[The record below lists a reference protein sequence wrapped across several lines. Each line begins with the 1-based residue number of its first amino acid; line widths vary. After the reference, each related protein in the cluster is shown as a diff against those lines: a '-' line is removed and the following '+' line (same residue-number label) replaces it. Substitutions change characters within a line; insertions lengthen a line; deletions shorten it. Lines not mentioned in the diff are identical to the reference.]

1 MEMSLIQ
8 QFSSQNNGLM
18 GKTFGY
24 QGFKGLLYS
33 GKLTVC
39 RFGFIAKEANLCVR
53 LLPFFPADQ
62 LNNTADG
69 LTAVLDVF

>member
-1 MEMSLIQ
+1 MSLIQ
-8 QFSSQNNGLM
+8 QFRCQNNGLM

-39 RFGFIAKEANLCVR
+39 RFDFIAKEANLCVR
-53 LLPFFPADQ
+53 LLPADQ